1 MAYVYRHIRLDKNEP
16 FYIGIGSDND
26 YKRAYSTNSR
36 NKYWQNITNKYPYE
50 VDILLDNISTVDA
63 KLKEIEFIKLYKR
76 RLDGGTLC
84 NITLGGEGANGL
96 IRTKENKDKLS
107 KFFMGK
113 KRPKEVGEKISLKLK
128 GRKLNSDRVELIR
141 NRMIGNSYTTGI
153 PLTQDHKNKIS
164 IANKGNSKQ
173 IVECPYC
180 NITGGLPALKR
191 WHFENCKNK

>member
-26 YKRAYSTNSR
+26 YKRAYSTYNR
-36 NKYWQNITNKYPYE
+36 NKHWQNITNKYPYE
-50 VDILLDNISTVDA
+50 VDILLDNITSDDA

-76 RLDGGTLC
+76 QMDGGILC
-84 NITLGGEGANGL
+84 NITLGGDGVNGL
-96 IRTKENKDKLS
+96 VRTKENKDKLS
-107 KFFMGK
+107 KFFKGK
-113 KRPKEVGEKISLKLK
+113 KRPKEVGEKISLRLK
-128 GRKLNSDRVELIR
+128 GIKRDNNFKEKIKIR
-141 NRMIGNSYTTGI
+141 MMGNSYTTGI
-153 PLTQDHKNKIS
+153 PLTQEHKNKIS
-164 IANKGNSKQ
+164 NANKGNSKQ

>member
-26 YKRAYSTNSR
+26 YKRAYSTDSR
-36 NKYWQNITNKYPYE
+36 NKYWQNITNKYHYE

-96 IRTKENKDKLS
+96 VRTKENKDKLS
-107 KFFMGK
+107 KFFKGK
-113 KRPKEVGEKISLKLK
+113 KRPKEIGEKISLRLK
-128 GRKLNSDRVELIR
+128 GIKRDDNFKERMKI
-141 NRMIGNSYTTGI
+141 RMIGNSYTTGI
-153 PLTQDHKNKIS
+153 PLKQEHKNKIS
-164 IANKGNSKQ
+164 IANKGNKKQ

-180 NITGGLPALKR
+180 NIIGGLPALKR

>member
-1 MAYVYRHIRLDKNEP
+1 MAYIYRHIRLDKNEP
-16 FYIGIGSDND
+16 FYIGIGSDNA
-26 YKRAYSTNSR
+26 YKRAYSTDSR
-36 NKYWQNITNKYPYE
+36 NKHWQNITNKYPYE

-96 IRTKENKDKLS
+96 VRTKENKDKLS
-107 KFFMGK
+107 KFFKGK

-128 GRKLNSDRVELIR
+128 GRKLNSDRVEIIR
-141 NRMIGNSYTTGI
+141 NRMMGNSYTTGI
-153 PLTQDHKNKIS
+153 PLTQEHKNKIG
-164 IANKGNSKQ
+164 IANKGKKKE
-173 IVECPYC
+173 IVDCPYC

>member
-16 FYIGIGSDND
+16 FYIGIGSDNN
-26 YKRAYSTNSR
+26 YKRAYSIDSR
-36 NKYWQNITNKYPYE
+36 NKHWQNITNKHLYE
-50 VDILLDNISTVDA
+50 VDILLDNINIVDA

-96 IRTKENKDKLS
+96 IRTKENKDKIA
-107 KFFMGK
+107 KFNTGK

-128 GRKLNSDRVELIR
+128 GRKLNANRIEKIR
-141 NRMIGNSYTTGI
+141 QRMIGNSYTSGI
-153 PLTQDHKNKIS
+153 PLKQEHKNKIS
-164 IANKGNSKQ
+164 IANKGKMKE

-180 NITGGLPALKR
+180 KIEGGLPALKR

>member
-26 YKRAYSTNSR
+26 YKRAYSKDSR
-36 NKYWQNITNKYPYE
+36 NKHWQNIINKYPYE
-50 VDILLDNISTVDA
+50 IDILIDNVSSDEA
-63 KLKEIEFIKLYKR
+63 KIKEIEFIKLYKR
-76 RLDGGTLC
+76 ILDGGTLC

-96 IRTKENKDKLS
+96 VRTKENKDKLS
-107 KFFMGK
+107 KFFKGK
-113 KRPKEVGEKISLKLK
+113 KRPKEVGEKISLRLK
-128 GRKLNSDRVELIR
+128 GIKRDNKFKEKIKIR
-141 NRMIGNSYTTGI
+141 MMGNSYTTGI
-153 PLTQDHKNKIS
+153 HLTQEHKNKIS
-164 IANKGNSKQ
+164 NANKGNSKQ